1 MTSNVPKSN
10 VTKGRL
16 VLISLVC
23 LFALPAIIAKVI
35 LSQGWYHS
43 GVTNRGTLIEPYT
56 TLGQLGQVSPKTVN
70 GWQLAYVVPQQCDA
84 QCRQQ
89 LYLLKQSHIAL
100 GKYQERV
107 VPVLWTSGSSDSV
120 GVPMETMAMNSFVEE
135 KVKQGQVVIVDPLGQ
150 LVMSYTPKPNEDL
163 VKLSKDMLADLRKM
177 LKLSRVG

>member
-1 MTSNVPKSN
+1 MNSS

-23 LFALPAIIAKVI
+23 LFALPAIIAKLT
-35 LSQGWYHS
+35 LSQGWYQS
-43 GVTNRGTLIEPYT
+43 GATNRGKLIEPYT
-56 TLGQLGQVSPKTVN
+56 SLEQLGQISPQAIH
-70 GWQLAYVVPQQCDA
+70 GWQLAYVVPNECEA
-84 QCRQQ
+84 QCQQQ

-107 VPVLWTSGSSDSV
+107 VPVLWISDSSDSV
-120 GVPMETMAMNSFVEE
+120 SLLMKTMAMNASLEQTVE
-135 KVKQGQVVIVDPLGQ
+135 QGQVVIVDPLGQ

-163 VKLSKDMLADLRKM
+163 VKLSKDMLADLRKL